1 MSNLKI
7 LRGRV
12 KTIKSTQKITKAMQ
26 MVSASK
32 LNKIKL
38 QVHETG
44 EYVNALENM
53 MSALGSSGIISDL
66 DKAQQRFFIHDA
78 FDGDKRKE
86 VAHLADGITE
96 KKTQGRPQDNS
107 SDVMFEKASLFV
119 VITSERGLCGSFN
132 SNIIRYVKNEID
144 AAVKQGKKLKLLIV
158 GKKGF
163 DALSPAYSSH
173 IDSYFNIEKGDN
185 IAVAA
190 QLKNQIIQLIE
201 RGEIQDCSIFFNKF
215 KNAITQIP
223 TCQHI
228 LPIGISDGNIGGKQD
243 NKPVANYEFEGE
255 GLVNNVVSLYLNGQ
269 INFALL
275 HSKASEEG
283 ARMTAMDNATKNA
296 ADMINQLTLKLNRSR
311 QAIITNELIEIIAG
325 AEAV

>member
-32 LNKIKL
+32 LNKIKSR
-38 QVHETG
+38 VHEIE

-53 MSALGSSGIISDL
+53 MSALGASGIVNDL
-66 DKAQQRFFIHDA
+66 DKTQQRFFSYAACDGNTRNEAAHSVNVVGEKLIQERA
-78 FDGDKRKE
+78 DGDMD
-86 VAHLADGITE
+86 LA
-96 KKTQGRPQDNS
+96 
-107 SDVMFEKASLFV
+107 KASLFV

-132 SNIIRYVKNEID
+132 SNITRYVKNEID
-144 AAVKQGKKLKLLIV
+144 AAVKQGKKVKLLVV

-163 DALSPAYSSH
+163 DALSSAYSSH

-185 IAVAA
+185 IAVAV
-190 QLKNQIIQLIE
+190 QLKNKIMQLIE
-201 RGEIQDCSIFFNKF
+201 QGEIQDCCIFFNKF

-228 LPIGISDGNIGGKQD
+228 LPIGISAGKSDGKQD
-243 NKPVANYEFEGE
+243 NKQVANYEFEGE

-296 ADMINQLTLKLNRSR
+296 ADMINHLTLKLNRSR
-311 QAIITNELIEIIAG
+311 QAIITKELIEIIAG